1 MYLSLIQAFCMYTFE
16 SGGFWC
22 GLYVVKSAV
31 NHGRRCGYKWF
42 ELCTAVR
49 KLRMRKETELKLADL
64 AALFF
69 LITATLLLL

>member
-1 MYLSLIQAFCMYTFE
+1 MLEFGVLFWITIVYLNPIQAVWVCIFE
-16 SGGFWC
+16 SGEFWC

-49 KLRMRKETELKLADL
+49 KGG
-64 AALFF
+64 
-69 LITATLLLL
+69 